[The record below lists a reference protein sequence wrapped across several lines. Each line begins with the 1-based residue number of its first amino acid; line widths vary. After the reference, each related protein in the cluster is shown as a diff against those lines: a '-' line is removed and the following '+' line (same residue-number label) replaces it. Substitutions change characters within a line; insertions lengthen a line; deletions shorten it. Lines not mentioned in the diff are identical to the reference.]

1 MLSRIYYNKRKRIPK
16 EQSTID
22 NPEKLATQGTHNKM
36 LQIKYQLA
44 MWQMNR
50 LMDMVRS
57 SLVKWG
63 QTGQDQENVALKRD
77 TNDNSY

>member
-1 MLSRIYYNKRKRIPK
+1 
-16 EQSTID
+16 
-22 NPEKLATQGTHNKM
+22 M
-36 LQIKYQLA
+36 LQTKYQLA
-44 MWQMNR
+44 MWQMNGP
-50 LMDMVRS
+50 MEIVRS